1 MSIIAKEKDYG
12 KLYSF
17 EELYKR
23 GVRPGDVV
31 AQFGYKCEHG
41 PTWNYVLLRDGIP
54 EEYNTALC
62 SSRNPEMPENV
73 HGYQI
78 GFHWCGP
85 IEQRFRLITKEEL
98 KDFIDSWITRLK
110 EPIHDYNGISGW
122 DESHYAQ
129 ILGALAMNNLLT
141 AKELVKLNNELKDI
155 HGLDILNIFEERYIN
170 HY

>member
-1 MSIIAKEKDYG
+1 MSIIAEEKDYG

-31 AQFGYKCEHG
+31 AVLGPRRDNG
-41 PTWNYVLLRDGIP
+41 PTWEYVLLRDGIP

-62 SSRNPEMPENV
+62 SYRTPETPEKVYGN
-73 HGYQI
+73 QI

-85 IEQRFRLITKEEL
+85 ITQRFRLITKEEL
-98 KDFIDSWITRLK
+98 GDFINSWIIRLK
-110 EPIHDYNGISGW
+110 EPFNYLWNSGW
-122 DESHYAQ
+122 YEIEYAQ

-141 AKELVKLNNELKDI
+141 SSELVKLNKELKDI
-155 HGLDILNIFEERYIN
+155 HNFDILKIFQDRYITL
-170 HY
+170 Y